1 MSAEWQTSTPPIPLA
16 AGVDKAVASRLLGS
30 GGHLHTT
37 AQGDICRRE
46 TELLHHIPNTRG
58 HKNRWLEYEC
68 NFNSPVM
75 NCTKNGTPSH
85 TMLMACV
92 YPAGTARYYLQ
103 HWWYNPPISNFT
115 ELHALILA
123 TLSSCTLANSVV
135 TCLRAQAALV
145 PSASEQLIIL
155 VGILHQERVD
165 IEL

>member
-85 TMLMACV
+85 TMLMAYV

-103 HWWYNPPISNFT
+103 HWWYNPPIFK
-115 ELHALILA
+115 LYR
-123 TLSSCTLANSVV
+123 V
-135 TCLRAQAALV
+135 TCSYSSHPVLMH
-145 PSASEQLIIL
+145 SC
-155 VGILHQERVD
+155 
-165 IEL
+165 